1 MDLTSFA
8 SAATVHILIGKGG
21 VGKTTTTAAFA
32 TACAAQGLRVLII
45 ELENRPD
52 LGVSF
57 GHEEPLGYDEVHL
70 LDHRTG
76 GSVHA
81 RAISPDDALV
91 EYLNDHGFLR
101 LTRRLISTGLL
112 DVIAGSI
119 PGLRDVL
126 VLGKIKQIAADNIA
140 DVIVVDA
147 PATGHA
153 MTFLTSAAGLMDVAR
168 SGPVRAQA
176 ASVVEMLTDPSRCR
190 VLLVTL
196 AEELP
201 VSEAIEAAF
210 LVEDK
215 AGVSLGPVIVNQVDI
230 ATPVLHR
237 SSLDAAHDQGITIDA
252 EFALALD
259 AAAAFQLQRVS
270 IAREQLDRLRHELP
284 LPVLELPRLLSPAIG
299 SDEREV
305 LARVLTEEFET
316 MEGLLP

>member
-1 MDLTSFA
+1 MDLPSFA
-8 SAATVHILIGKGG
+8 NAAKVHILIGKGG

-45 ELENRPD
+45 TLENRPD
-52 LGVSF
+52 LATSF
-57 GHEEPLGYDEVHL
+57 GRDEPLSYEEVHL

-81 RAISPDDALV
+81 RVITPDDALV

-126 VLGKIKQIAADNIA
+126 ILGKIKQIAADNIA

-215 AGVSLGPVIVNQVDI
+215 AGVSLGPVIVNQVDV
-230 ATPVLHR
+230 AAPTLQR
-237 SSLDAAHDQGITIDA
+237 SSLDL
-252 EFALALD
+252 ALAQGVKLEADLARALD
-259 AAAAFQLQRVS
+259 TAAGFQLQRAS
-270 IAREQLDRLRHELP
+270 IASEQLDRLRRELP
-284 LPVLELPRLLSPAIG
+284 LPVIELPRILSPEIG
-299 SDEREV
+299 SDEREF
-305 LARVLTEEFET
+305 LAHLLTEEFDAL
-316 MEGLLP
+316 EGLLK